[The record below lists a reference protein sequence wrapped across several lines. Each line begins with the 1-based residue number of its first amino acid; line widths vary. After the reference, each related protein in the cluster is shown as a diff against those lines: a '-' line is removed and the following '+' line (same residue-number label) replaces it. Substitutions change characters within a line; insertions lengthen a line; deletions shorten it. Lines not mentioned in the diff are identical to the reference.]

1 MTTISDTAEINN
13 ALLDSRAQDYALDM
27 PEIEENLAQLTL
39 SLGEDESEAET
50 AENTLIDLFELAD
63 GLESI
68 RNTLAVGDGDRLTMR
83 FAHVAVESLNQA
95 KYVEMDLPDPSQ
107 LGSKISKR
115 EFSALTMESITD
127 GLRKAAK
134 AIIETIQRL
143 VESFWKF
150 LMGIVNYFKPFRM
163 KIASMRKKAEAL
175 RKARAEPAQKKITLP
190 ASLQYSFQVNGKAVS
205 PATLLSG
212 DGTFVSVMGNFTE
225 SYLKYTSAIVKQAEH
240 FTQTGELNGLYYILD
255 TRQTVYR
262 SFKGAS
268 TTFEQNDTTI
278 KAMMGNIPGNR
289 FLRFEAPMVN
299 RSNIPLEEYLRDN
312 GKFHLQISQDK
323 SVEPTIEMPVLT
335 LNQII
340 GICKDADRALDVMS
354 DYKDRAGEII
364 KMKDKLLRRVGVL
377 DFGSMGTLEL
387 GSESLLREV
396 LKMVARYIRNLL
408 SVGREWLSTS
418 IQIVRDCT
426 QSAHLSLEQYKEV

>member
-1 MTTISDTAEINN
+1 MNNGQQNLTSD
-13 ALLDSRAQDYALDM
+13 LLDSRAQDFALDM
-27 PEIEENLAQLTL
+27 PEIEESLAQLTL
-39 SLGEDESEAET
+39 SLGEDESEAEAT
-50 AENTLIDLFELAD
+50 EDTLINLLDLAD

-68 RNTLAVGDGDRLTMR
+68 RNTLTIGEADRLTMR
-83 FAHVAVESLNQA
+83 FAHVAVESLNQV
-95 KYVEMDLPDPSQ
+95 KYVEMNLPDPSQ
-107 LGSKISKR
+107 LGSNISKR
-115 EFSALTMESITD
+115 DFTALTMESIAD
-127 GLRKAAK
+127 GLRKAVK
-134 AIIETIQRL
+134 VIVETIQRL
-143 VESFWKF
+143 AESFWKF
-150 LMGIVNYFKPFRM
+150 LTGIINYFKPFRM
-163 KIASMRKKAEAL
+163 KIAGMRKKAEAL
-175 RKARAEPAQKKITLP
+175 SKVRAEPVQKKISLP
-190 ASLQYSFQVNGKAVS
+190 VSLHYSFQVNGKAVS

-225 SYLKYTSAIVKQAEH
+225 SYLKYTSAIVKQAEL
-240 FTQTGELNGLYYILD
+240 FTQTGEMNGLYYILD
-255 TRQTVYR
+255 TRQTVYH

-268 TTFEQNDTTI
+268 TTFEQNDTSI

-289 FLRFEAPMVN
+289 SLRFEAPMVN
-299 RSNIPLEEYLRDN
+299 RSNIPLEEYLRQN
-312 GKFHLQISQDK
+312 GKFQLQISQDK

-364 KMKDKLLRRVGVL
+364 KMKNNLLRKVGVL
-377 DFGSMGTLEL
+377 DFGSMGALEL